1 MQEVDEM
8 VNEMQHELTN
18 FDVSLRNG
26 HKSIQQ
32 ITKMMDSLVIQ
43 IQSANSVELKSILGN
58 VKDIAKRYRNLE
70 YDTISLVKNTSVVAE
85 DVRTAAQGA
94 IDDELTTAE
103 AFESMNKDFEGLSN
117 SMTKAL
123 ECHSDI
129 AKELRDQAEES
140 KKAKGRNDQL
150 QATALERKEDAEIFG
165 LMAIPGACL
174 LATPVMG
181 ASRAAA
187 RVDNKALKVVAGAG
201 GAIGGLVG
209 GVLLT
214 ALTPIFAAWA
224 IRCAVLGSGW
234 SETFQDLS
242 DRILSVEAAINGSA
256 LHLSCIRSM
265 LTQLDE
271 KVSKCDASKS
281 KGLLRIQFK
290 KILNSCTKLEESCNQ
305 YLLSL
310 QSTKNNQEMLS
321 TSNNMDHN

>member
-1 MQEVDEM
+1 LQEVDEM
-8 VNEMQHELTN
+8 VNKMQHELTN

-32 ITKMMDSLVIQ
+32 ITKMMDSLVMQ
-43 IQSANSVELKSILGN
+43 MRSANSVELKSILKN

-70 YDTISLVKNTSVVAE
+70 YDTISLVKNTSVVCE

-94 IDDELTTAE
+94 VNGELTTAE
-103 AFESMNKDFEGLSN
+103 AFQSMSNDFEGLSN
-117 SMTKAL
+117 SMTKAI

-140 KKAKGRNDQL
+140 KKAKERNDQL
-150 QATALERKEDAEIFG
+150 QAIALERKEDAEIYG
-165 LMAIPGACL
+165 ALAIPGAAL
-174 LATPVMG
+174 LSTPVWA
-181 ASRAAA
+181 ASGAAA
-187 RVDNKALKVVAGAG
+187 RVDNKALKVVVGAG
-201 GAIGGLVG
+201 GAVGGLVG

-214 ALTPIFAAWA
+214 ALTPVFAAWA

-234 SETFQDLS
+234 SGTFQDLS
-242 DRILSVEAAINGSA
+242 DQILSVEAAIHDSA

-265 LTQLDE
+265 LAQLDE
-271 KVSKCDASKS
+271 KVSKCDSSKS
-281 KGLLRIQFK
+281 KGLLRMQFK
-290 KILNSCTKLEESCNQ
+290 KILNSCADLEKSCNQ
-305 YLLSL
+305 YLISL